1 MLSMLLSKVTYIC
14 FRCSITGCSVL
25 NHRHFLLCWYI
36 VFARNWIKYVMDEMC
51 NEVLEMIAINFIW
64 LRDTVLQHFIKHHLD
79 WNENFQINVFE

>member
-1 MLSMLLSKVTYIC
+1 
-14 FRCSITGCSVL
+14 
-25 NHRHFLLCWYI
+25 
-36 VFARNWIKYVMDEMC
+36 MDEMC